1 MPKSKHQIVTFPG
14 KEYYDWQRDHRPR
27 LYGPSTGGESREGG
41 YMRHSVLAGTVLL
54 ATIIALQASQTSRG
68 TGTLSQT
75 SKLTSWKPPRTQDG
89 QPDLQGVWLNNSATP
104 LERPKALE
112 GRSSLT
118 DAEVANLKR
127 NADRLFTDGNADLPV
142 GDNLFLAALA
152 NPEQY
157 RSPNGANRSATYMVQ
172 REFDHRT
179 SLIVDPADGRIP
191 ALTPEA
197 QQRRAALVA
206 KERAPAGPEDL
217 NNNTRCITSG
227 VPRIG
232 GVGADPQYG
241 HYQIIQGPGYVAI
254 LMETIHDAR
263 IIPLDGR
270 PHLPQSIRQWRGD
283 SRGRWDDGGTLVV
296 DTTNFAATSNF
307 LGSSHRLHLV
317 ERFTRVSP
325 DTIDYEVTADD
336 PTTWTKPW
344 TVLIHLKQMTVK
356 IYEYACHE
364 GNGHSML
371 AILAG
376 ARADERGR

>member
-1 MPKSKHQIVTFPG
+1 MTPFARYFVSRGLGVRDIIVLLNG
-14 KEYYDWQRDHRPR
+14 Q
-27 LYGPSTGGESREGG
+27 STVGESREGG
-41 YMRHSVLAGTVLL
+41 DMRHSVLAGTVLL
-54 ATIIALQASQTSRG
+54 ATIIAVQASQTSSATSAR
-68 TGTLSQT
+68 SQT
-75 SKLTSWKPPRTQDG
+75 SQSTSWKPPRTQDG

-104 LERPKALE
+104 LERPKTLE

-127 NADRLFTDGNADLPV
+127 NADRLFKDGNADLPV

-152 NPEQY
+152 NPEQF
-157 RSPNGANRSATYMVQ
+157 RNANSNRSAAYMVQ

-197 QQRRAALVA
+197 QQRRAALAA
-206 KERAPAGPEDL
+206 KERALAGPEDL

-241 HYQIIQGPGYVAI
+241 HFQIVQGPGYVAI

-270 PHLPQSIRQWRGD
+270 PHLPQSIRQWSGD
-283 SRGRWDDGGTLVV
+283 PRGRWDGATLVV
-296 DTTNFAATSNF
+296 DTTNFAPTSNF
-307 LGSSHRLHLV
+307 LGSSNRLHLV
-317 ERFTRVSP
+317 ERFTRISP

-344 TVLIHLKQMTVK
+344 TVLVHLKQMPVK

-364 GNGHSML
+364 GNADSML
-371 AILAG
+371 EILAI
-376 ARADERGR
+376 ARAAEKGR

>member
-1 MPKSKHQIVTFPG
+1 
-14 KEYYDWQRDHRPR
+14 
-27 LYGPSTGGESREGG
+27 
-41 YMRHSVLAGTVLL
+41 MRHSVLAGTVLL
-54 ATIIALQASQTSRG
+54 ATIIALQASQTSNP
-68 TGTLSQT
+68 T
-75 SKLTSWKPPRTQDG
+75 STQSNASRSTSWKPPRTQDG

-112 GRSSLT
+112 NRASLT
-118 DAEVANLKR
+118 DAEVAQLKR
-127 NADRLFTDGNADLPV
+127 NAARLFQDGNADLPV

-152 NPEQY
+152 NPEQF
-157 RSPNGANRSATYMVQ
+157 RSPNGANRSAAYMVQ

-197 QQRRAALVA
+197 QQRRAALA
-206 KERAPAGPEDL
+206 ARDRAPAGPEDL

-241 HYQIIQGPGYVAI
+241 YYQIVQGSGYVAI
-254 LMETIHDAR
+254 LMETFHDTR
-263 IIPLDGR
+263 IVPLDGR
-270 PHLPQSIRQWRGD
+270 PHVPQSIRQWSGD
-283 SRGRWDDGGTLVV
+283 SRGRWDGATLVV
-296 DTTNFAATSNF
+296 DTTNFAPTSNF
-307 LGSSHRLHLV
+307 FGSSNRLHLV

-336 PTTWTKPW
+336 PTTWTRPW
-344 TVLIHLKQMTVK
+344 TALVHLTQMTVK
-356 IYEYACHE
+356 VYEYACHE
-364 GNGHSML
+364 GNAHSML

-376 ARADERGR
+376 ARANERGR